1 MHMHMHMHMYAH
13 TKTHTHIHTNTHTH
27 THTHTES
34 RISRGT
40 CAVLP
45 MLWCTYTRARTHT
58 HTHTRVRAHGLV
70 LSISLSFF
78 FVYLERNTFCV
89 DDVAVLHK
97 LTCARSRAFLS
108 LSLCDTHINTNAHS
122 HFVRHTHRHTH
133 ICAHT
138 HTHTHTHTHA
148 PRSYVCHAS
157 FVTVTF
163 SYFLKTGVFV
173 PPLHPDVPP
182 QFRRLAFPQCK
193 TPPFLPGTPL
203 HISNNPYIFW
213 QIFSG
218 KKGFS
223 LKRKPSEKRGIS
235 FPERKTFFSLRN

>member
-1 MHMHMHMHMYAH
+1 MCCVADAVVYLHARA
-13 TKTHTHIHTNTHTH
+13 HTH
-27 THTHTES
+27 TYTH
-34 RISRGT
+34 
-40 CAVLP
+40 
-45 MLWCTYTRARTHT
+45 TRARA
-58 HTHTRVRAHGLV
+58 RSRAFH
-70 LSISLSFF
+70 LSLFF

-133 ICAHT
+133 ICART

-193 TPPFLPGTPL
+193 TPPFLSGTPL

-223 LKRKPSEKRGIS
+223 LKRKPSEKRGI
-235 FPERKTFFSLRN
+235 FLFLKEDIFFSEKSKFLKRKAYPLCKI